1 MLHLPDK
8 ILLTGAGF
16 HGFPDVVHEPKFPA
30 LTLPGCPVF
39 PGSHLFPSLLI
50 LGQDGEAVSHTDLVT
65 ELPKLPQGIGGLPQ
79 LSPSFKTHGIYHKV
93 GVDMLGIAVG
103 SHQHLM
109 PWPRLGSELQT
120 NGMSLF
126 VTDILLGREGLHI
139 LVEIDPVQLSVG
151 SFGSHELC
159 ERIGAIAVYSA
170 DIAVIRLWVS
180 GLVLPLAVLHD
191 SLHRT
196 DMLFGFLDVGYC
208 CQVLPPI
215 RISAS

>member
-8 ILLTGAGF
+8 ILLTGASF

-93 GVDMLGIAVG
+93 GVDILGIAVG

-120 NGMSLF
+120 NGMSLLIGDVF
-126 VTDILLGREGLHI
+126 LGRKGLHI
-139 LVEIDPVQLSVG
+139 LVEIDPVQFPVLFHIPPYTPEMNPIEHIWKEIRKRGFRNEV
-151 SFGSHELC
+151 FATLEKVVDRLC
-159 ERIGAIAVYSA
+159 DTIC
-170 DIAVIRLWVS
+170 
-180 GLVLPLAVLHD
+180 
-191 SLHRT
+191 SLTT
-196 DMLFGFLDVGYC
+196 DTIFSITGRNWIIKAFN
-208 CQVLPPI
+208 
-215 RISAS
+215 